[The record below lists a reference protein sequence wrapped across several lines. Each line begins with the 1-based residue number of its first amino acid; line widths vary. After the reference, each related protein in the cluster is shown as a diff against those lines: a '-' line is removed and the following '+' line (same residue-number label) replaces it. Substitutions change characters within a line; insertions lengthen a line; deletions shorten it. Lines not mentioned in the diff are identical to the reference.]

1 VTALTVPAAL
11 RASARAFP
19 DVEAVV
25 DGAARCS
32 FPELAERVRQH
43 ARALMASG
51 ITPGDRVALWAPNS
65 LRWVES
71 ALGVLSC
78 GAVLVPVNTRL
89 KGEEALHV
97 LRTSRSSMLLVD
109 DGFLGNSYVELLRRA
124 AGDAAGDGAADRG
137 GATRGQPV
145 PGLEGLFE
153 VVVFGGSDD
162 PTLAEFDELLGRAG
176 QVSEASA
183 ELAASAV
190 SPGDV
195 SDIMFTSGT
204 TGRPKGAML
213 THGQSIRLY
222 RAWADNV
229 GLQSGDR
236 YLAVNPFFHC
246 FGYKAGVIA
255 CLARGATLLPL
266 AVFDAVDAMRLV
278 EDERASVIPGTP
290 TLYLS
295 LLDHPRRQEF
305 DLSSLRVAITGG
317 SVVPDVLIRRMHDDL
332 GVSTVINA
340 YGLTESCGTVTG
352 CRPGDPDDVIANT
365 SGRPYEDV
373 ELSIIDPSG
382 AVLPTG
388 EPGEILARGYN
399 IMVGYFDDP
408 IATAAAIDA
417 DGWLHTGDVGVVDD
431 LGNLRITG
439 RTKEM
444 FVVGGF
450 NAYPAEIE
458 QALMHHGAVSEVAV
472 VPVPDARLGEVGRAF
487 VVLRPDAVATVEELI
502 AYGRDHLA
510 NYKVPRSIVF
520 LDALPRNGTG
530 KVDKH
535 ALEAGASLTSSA

>member
-1 VTALTVPAAL
+1 
-11 RASARAFP
+11 
-19 DVEAVV
+19 
-25 DGAARCS
+25 
-32 FPELAERVRQH
+32 
-43 ARALMASG
+43 
-51 ITPGDRVALWAPNS
+51 
-65 LRWVES
+65 
-71 ALGVLSC
+71 
-78 GAVLVPVNTRL
+78 
-89 KGEEALHV
+89 
-97 LRTSRSSMLLVD
+97 
-109 DGFLGNSYVELLRRA
+109 
-124 AGDAAGDGAADRG
+124 
-137 GATRGQPV
+137 
-145 PGLEGLFE
+145 
-153 VVVFGGSDD
+153 
-162 PTLAEFDELLGRAG
+162 
-176 QVSEASA
+176 
-183 ELAASAV
+183 
-190 SPGDV
+190 
-195 SDIMFTSGT
+195 
-204 TGRPKGAML
+204 
-213 THGQSIRLY
+213 
-222 RAWADNV
+222 
-229 GLQSGDR
+229 
-236 YLAVNPFFHC
+236 
-246 FGYKAGVIA
+246 
-255 CLARGATLLPL
+255 
-266 AVFDAVDAMRLV
+266 
-278 EDERASVIPGTP
+278 
-290 TLYLS
+290 
-295 LLDHPRRQEF
+295 
-305 DLSSLRVAITGG
+305 
-317 SVVPDVLIRRMHDDL
+317 
-332 GVSTVINA
+332 VINA